1 MSEEA
6 LPRPVAGSPAPGHR
20 TVDPGEQEELCRAYA
35 AFAGRKSGFL
45 LFLLVLLVVLI
56 LVSVRLGSVPLS
68 LGEILAAVGD
78 RLFSGGWE
86 SSPMTRTIVWEL
98 RLPRICMAVV
108 VGSGLALAGA
118 AMQVVL
124 RNPLASP
131 YTLGMASAAGFGAAL
146 SLIAGVGLFGSRE
159 VLTVVNAFCFSL
171 LSSLLVLGLS
181 RMRSVTPGT
190 LILAGIAM
198 MFLFSA
204 ATSLLQY
211 MGTSEEITAVVFWLM
226 GNLSRSTW
234 AKTGLAAVAVLGALP
249 VFLRLAW
256 DFNALAAGDETA
268 KSFGINTGRIRFLA
282 LVLASLV
289 TSAAICFVGTIAFIG
304 LVAPHM
310 ARMIVGADHRFLLP
324 ASCLLGAVLLLA
336 ADTAARTVLS
346 PIVLPVGILT
356 SFLGVPLFIYL
367 IIKRRRE
374 YW

>member
-1 MSEEA
+1 M
-6 LPRPVAGSPAPGHR
+6 
-20 TVDPGEQEELCRAYA
+20 
-35 AFAGRKSGFL
+35 
-45 LFLLVLLVVLI
+45 
-56 LVSVRLGSVPLS
+56 
-68 LGEILAAVGD
+68 
-78 RLFSGGWE
+78 
-86 SSPMTRTIVWEL
+86 
-98 RLPRICMAVV
+98 
-108 VGSGLALAGA
+108 AGA
-118 AMQVVL
+118 TMQVVL

-146 SLIAGVGLFGSRE
+146 SIIAGVGLFSGGE
-159 VLTVVNAFCFSL
+159 VMTVANAFFFSL

-181 RMRSVTPGT
+181 RLRSITPGT

-204 ATSLLQY
+204 STSMLQY
-211 MGTSEEITAVVFWLM
+211 TGANEEITAVVFWLM
-226 GNLSRSTW
+226 GDLSRSTW
-234 AKTGLAAVAVLGALP
+234 AKTGLAALVVLAVLP

-268 KSFGINTGRIRFLA
+268 RSFGINTARIRLVA

-304 LVAPHM
+304 LVGPHI

-324 ASCLLGAVLLLA
+324 ASCLIGAVLLLA
-336 ADTAARTVLS
+336 ADTTARTILS

>member
-1 MSEEA
+1 VRERV
-6 LPRPVAGSPAPGHR
+6 LIRPVAGSPVSEKKAAGR
-20 TVDPGEQEELCRAYA
+20 EEKEQIRRAYA

-45 LFLLVLLVVLI
+45 LFLLSLLAVLV
-56 LVSVRLGSVPLS
+56 LVSVRLGSVPLE
-68 LGEILAAVGD
+68 LGEILAAVGN
-78 RLFSGGWE
+78 RLFSAGWE
-86 SSPMTRTIVWEL
+86 CSPMTQTIVWEL

-108 VGSGLALAGA
+108 VGSGLAMAGA
-118 AMQVVL
+118 TMQVVL

-146 SLIAGVGLFGSRE
+146 SLIGGVGLFGGRE
-159 VLTVVNAFCFSL
+159 VLTVANAFFFSL
-171 LSSLLVLGLS
+171 FSSLLVLGLS

-190 LILAGIAM
+190 LVLSGIAM

-204 ATSLLQY
+204 STSLLQY
-211 MGTSEEITAVVFWLM
+211 MGSSEEVTAVVFWLM

-234 AKTGLAAVAVLGALP
+234 AKTGLAAAAVLGTLP

-268 KSFGINTGRIRFLA
+268 RSFGINTNRIRL
-282 LVLASLV
+282 LSLILASLV

-304 LVAPHM
+304 LVGPHI
-310 ARMIVGADHRFLLP
+310 ARMIVGADHRYLLP
-324 ASCLLGAVLLLA
+324 GSCLMGAVLLLS

-356 SFLGVPLFIYL
+356 SFLGVPLFVYL
-367 IIKRRRE
+367 IVKRRRM